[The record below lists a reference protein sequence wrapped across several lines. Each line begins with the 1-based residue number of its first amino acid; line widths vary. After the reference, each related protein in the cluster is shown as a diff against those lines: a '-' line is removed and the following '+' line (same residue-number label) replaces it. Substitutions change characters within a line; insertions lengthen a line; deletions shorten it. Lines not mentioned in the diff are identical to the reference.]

1 MLLESAL
8 TSWFATSLFHVL
20 EWASSGRNFPTVCSN
35 PGCSVLLLSAPQWPL
50 CCIWAE
56 SGKSKRFPLGA
67 CLINSRFVSSHL
79 ASSLLRQSARSARRV
94 SLLGRMASVRN
105 DRIVATRISSRRWL
119 SRVSSRLV
127 AGCLCLVSW
136 LSCVWPLAALLVNLC
151 CSAETRCLLLLG
163 RMASVR
169 NYRRIVAARV
179 SSSLAVSCLVSS
191 LAVSVSSHG
200 CLVSGPLLHAAC
212 LLVNLCSAE
221 TLVVSRYLAG
231 WHQGETSSS
240 RRCLYCST
248 LSSHAD
254 SDYDRKQ
261 LCNGFACL
269 CRSFSRRIRFAL
281 NVNVNVFLESVNL

>member
-1 MLLESAL
+1 MLLE
-8 TSWFATSLFHVL
+8 VL

-179 SSSLAVSCLVSS
+179 SSSLAVSCRRWLSLSRLMAVSCLAPCCMLRACLSTCARLKRSLS
-191 LAVSVSSHG
+191 LATWLDG
-200 CLVSGPLLHAAC
+200 IREKLRRLVAAC
-212 LLVNLCSAE
+212 IALLFRH
-221 TLVVSRYLAG
+221 TLTRIMTESNCAMVSL
-231 WHQGETSSS
+231 
-240 RRCLYCST
+240 
-248 LSSHAD
+248 
-254 SDYDRKQ
+254 
-261 LCNGFACL
+261 
-269 CRSFSRRIRFAL
+269 
-281 NVNVNVFLESVNL
+281 VFVEAFPEEFGLL